1 MFLILATFEGVLSLM
16 KYSLHILTVVVCCL
30 APRLSLAQFSD
41 SLMNAY
47 AESRPR
53 ERIHVHLDKQ
63 AYNRE
68 ETIWYKVY
76 ILDDVVPTRL
86 SRNLYVEWFDP
97 EGKLVFRSTAPLYA
111 GSSRGNL
118 ELPADYDGHFIRMRV
133 YTRWSLN
140 DDPAEYHERDI
151 VIHQPKPP
159 ALPVP
164 IPKTIQV
171 DLFPEGGDLVAGLM
185 SKVAYKAVDGRGMPV
200 RIQGKITNGK
210 GQPIDSLRSRHDG
223 MGFFFL
229 IPDATERYFV
239 KWKTSEGDT
248 GTVEVSRP
256 RPTGAT
262 LSLFTTNENAVVKVE
277 RSEDFPE
284 ANRKFT
290 LYVHKEGQL
299 LFKAGLDMTGR
310 KSLRANIPIA
320 ELSTGVL
327 QFTLFDAEWVPIAER
342 VVFVNNRLHE
352 FGAKIIPQL
361 INVSKRAKNVFDVYV
376 SDTTMTNMSI
386 SVTDA
391 AVAGSLLGPT
401 IYSDLLLSPE
411 IKGKIHN
418 PGYYLSSDSDSVT
431 ANLDLVMLTHGWR
444 RYDWARLKA
453 EQAPVM
459 KFGQEMEYMKIAGQS
474 YGQKF
479 VITNDLLLNLII
491 QYKDSSKN
499 FLFEPLSKQ
508 GSFENRTI
516 MYFDTARVYYG
527 FNNNPKLNGQ
537 LQLQFD
543 NGLLPPSSKSLEYPE
558 RTLAALLGDTSMRA
572 RMDRFLILQEDW
584 KRRSAYKTLQE
595 VIVKSK
601 PKPKEDE
608 LDKKYASGLFSGGD
622 AFVFDMTND
631 PFARAGMDIFAFL
644 QGRVPGLQINMNGP
658 QPSLSWR
665 GSPTTVFLDQMQT
678 DPAMLQSINI
688 NDIAMVKVFR
698 PPFFGATGGGSGGA
712 IAIYTARGN
721 DRKPDPNSSG
731 KGLPSV
737 LLAGYTRFKEFY
749 HPRYEQPGEG
759 PETDIR
765 TTLYWNPYVITGKTS
780 PRFRIEFYNNDISQR
795 LHVVLEGVNAEGRMT
810 RVETT
815 LEPSVKK

>member
-1 MFLILATFEGVLSLM
+1 M
-16 KYSLHILTVVVCCL
+16 KHSLHILTLIACCI
-30 APRLSLAQFSD
+30 APGLTHAQFSD

-47 AESRPR
+47 AEASPR

-76 ILDDVVPTRL
+76 IVDDIVPTRL
-86 SRNLYVEWFDP
+86 SKNLYVEWFDP
-97 EGKLVFRSTAPLYA
+97 EGKLVFRSTAPLFA
-111 GSSRGNL
+111 GTSRGSL

-133 YTRWSLN
+133 YTRWALN
-140 DDPAEYHERDI
+140 DEPAAYHERDI
-151 VIHQPKPP
+151 VIHQPKPS
-159 ALPVP
+159 ARTVPVP
-164 IPKTIQV
+164 KNIQV

-185 SKVAYKAVDGRGMPV
+185 SKIAYKAVDGRGMPV
-200 RIQGKITNGK
+200 NIQGRITNGK
-210 GQPIDSLRSRHDG
+210 GQPIDSLRARHDG

-229 IPDATERYFV
+229 TPDASDRYLV
-239 KWKTSEGDT
+239 KWKSPGGDT
-248 GTVEVSRP
+248 GTVELP
-256 RPTGAT
+256 RPKPVGAT

-277 RSEDFPE
+277 RSEDLPE
-284 ANRKFT
+284 ADRKFT

-299 LFKAGLDMTGR
+299 LFKAGLDMTAR

-320 ELSTGVL
+320 ELTTGVL
-327 QFTLFDAEWVPIAER
+327 QFTLFDPGWTPIAER
-342 VVFVNNRLHE
+342 IVFVNNRLHE

-391 AVAGSLLGPT
+391 AVAGSSNGPT

-453 EQAPVM
+453 AQAPEL
-459 KFGQEMEYMKIAGQS
+459 KYGPETDYMKIAGQS

-479 VITNDLLLNLII
+479 VVTNDLLLNLII
-491 QYKDSSKN
+491 QFKDSSKN

-508 GSFENRTI
+508 GSFENKTI

-543 NGLLPPSSKSLEYPE
+543 NGLLPPSSKNLTYPE

-572 RMDRFLILQEDW
+572 RMDRFLLLQEDW

-644 QGRVPGLQINMNGP
+644 QGRVPGLQISRNGP

-678 DPAMLQSINI
+678 DPGMLQSINI

-721 DRKPDPNSSG
+721 DRKPDPNNSG

-759 PETDIR
+759 PDTDIR
-765 TTLYWNPYVITGKTS
+765 TTLYWNPYVITSKTS

-795 LHVVLEGVNAEGRMT
+795 LQVVLEGVNAEGRMT

-815 LEPSVKK
+815 LEPSQKK

>member
-1 MFLILATFEGVLSLM
+1 M
-16 KYSLHILTVVVCCL
+16 KYFLRILMTMVWLSPVVTM
-30 APRLSLAQFSD
+30 AQFSD
-41 SLMNAY
+41 SLMNAF
-47 AESRPR
+47 AEAQPR

-76 ILDDVVPTRL
+76 IMDDVVPTRL
-86 SRNLYVEWFDP
+86 SRNVYVEWFDP
-97 EGKLVFRSTAPLYA
+97 EGKLLFRSTAPLFA
-111 GSSRGNL
+111 GTSRGSL
-118 ELPADYDGHFIRMRV
+118 ELPAEYDGHFIRMRV
-133 YTRWSLN
+133 YTRWTLN
-140 DDPAEYHERDI
+140 DEASEYHERDI

-159 ALPVP
+159 ARSIPVP
-164 IPKTIQV
+164 KIVQV
-171 DLFPEGGDLVAGLM
+171 DLFPEGGDLVVGLM

-200 RIQGKITNGK
+200 NIQGRLTNEK
-210 GQPIDSLRSRHDG
+210 GQTIDSLRTRHDG
-223 MGFFFL
+223 MGFFF
-229 IPDATERYFV
+229 ISPDAAERYLV
-239 KWKTSEGDT
+239 KWKTPGGDT
-248 GTVEVSRP
+248 GTVVLPRP
-256 RPTGAT
+256 RPNGAT
-262 LSLFTTNENAVVKVE
+262 LSLFTNNENAVVKVE

-284 ANRKFT
+284 IGRKFT

-299 LFKAGLDMTGR
+299 LFKAGLDMTAR

-327 QFTLFDAEWVPIAER
+327 QFTIFDAGWTPLAER

-391 AVAGSLLGPT
+391 AVAGSPLGHT

-411 IKGKIHN
+411 IKGRIHN

-431 ANLDLVMLTHGWR
+431 SNLDLVMLTHGWR
-444 RYDWARLKA
+444 RYDWAKLKA
-453 EQAPVM
+453 EQAPLL
-459 KFGQEMEYMKIAGQS
+459 KYGPETDYMKIAGQT

-479 VITNDLLLNLII
+479 VVTNDLLLNLII
-491 QYKDSSKN
+491 QFKDSSKN

-508 GSFENRTI
+508 GTFENKTI
-516 MYFDTARVYYG
+516 FFFDTARLYYG

-543 NGLLPPSSKSLEYPE
+543 NGLLPASSKSLTYPE

-572 RMDRFLILQEDW
+572 RMDRFLLLQEDW

-595 VIVKSK
+595 VIIKTK

-608 LDKKYASGLFSGGD
+608 LEKKYTSGLFSGGD

-631 PFARAGMDIFAFL
+631 PFARSGMDIFAFL
-644 QGRVPGLQINMNGP
+644 QGRVPGLQINRNGP

-678 DPAMLQSINI
+678 DPGMLQSINI

-721 DRKPDPNSSG
+721 DRKPDPNRSG

-749 HPRYEQPGEG
+749 HPKYDQPGDG
-759 PETDIR
+759 ADTDIR
-765 TTLYWNPYVITGKTS
+765 TTLYWNPYVITNKTS
-780 PRFRIEFYNNDISQR
+780 PRFRIEFFNNDISQR
-795 LHVVLEGVNAEGRMT
+795 LQVVLEGVNAEGRMT

-815 LEPSVKK
+815 FEPQVKK

>member
-1 MFLILATFEGVLSLM
+1 MRYTIVMLSALACWLSP
-16 KYSLHILTVVVCCL
+16 LTT
-30 APRLSLAQFSD
+30 RAQFSD
-41 SLMNAY
+41 SLMGLF
-47 AESRPR
+47 AELHPK

-76 ILDDVVPTRL
+76 ILDDIVPTRL
-86 SRNLYVEWFDP
+86 SRNVYVEWFDP
-97 EGKLVFRSTAPLYA
+97 EGKLLQRSTAPLFA
-111 GSSRGNL
+111 GTSRGSM
-118 ELPADYDGHFIRMRV
+118 ELPAEFEGSFLRMRV
-133 YTRWSLN
+133 FTRWKLN
-140 DDPAEYHERDI
+140 EEPAEYYERDI
-151 VIHQPKPP
+151 IVNQPKPP
-159 ALPVP
+159 VKTVD
-164 IPKTIQV
+164 IPKGTQV
-171 DLFPEGGDLVAGLM
+171 DLFPEGGDLVVGLM
-185 SKVAYKAVDGRGMPV
+185 SKVAFKAVNG
-200 RIQGKITNGK
+200 QGKPVAIKGRLTNAK
-210 GQPIDSLRSRHDG
+210 GALIDSLKTRHDG

-229 IPDATERYFV
+229 SPSPTDRYFV
-239 KWKTSEGDT
+239 KWTAPGGDT
-248 GTVEVSRP
+248 GTVELPMAKKS
-256 RPTGAT
+256 GAT
-262 LSLFTTNENAVVKVE
+262 LSIFTTNENAVVKVE
-277 RSEDFPE
+277 RSEDLPE
-284 ANRKFT
+284 SERKFS

-320 ELSTGVL
+320 ELTTGVL
-327 QFTLFDAEWVPIAER
+327 QFTIFDPAWTPVAER

-352 FGAKIIPQL
+352 FGARIIPQL
-361 INVSKRAKNVFDVYV
+361 INMNKRAKNVFDVYV
-376 SDTTMTNMSI
+376 SDTTLTNMSI
-386 SVTDA
+386 SVTDV
-391 AVAGSLLGPT
+391 AVASSPIGET

-411 IKGKIHN
+411 IKGRIHN
-418 PGYYLSSDSDSVT
+418 PGYYLSSDADSVT

-453 EQAPVM
+453 EQAPEL
-459 KFGQEMEYMKIAGQS
+459 KYGPETDYMKVAGQT

-479 VITNDLLLNLII
+479 VITNDLILNLIV
-491 QYKDSSKN
+491 QFKDSSKN
-499 FLFEPLSKQ
+499 FLFEPLTKQ
-508 GSFENRTI
+508 GTFENKGI
-516 MYFDTARVYYG
+516 FYYDTARIYYG

-543 NGLLPPSSKSLEYPE
+543 NGLLPPSSKSISYSE
-558 RTLAALLGDTSMRA
+558 RTLASLLGDTSMRA
-572 RMDRFLILQEDW
+572 QMARFLLLQEEW

-644 QGRVPGLQINMNGP
+644 QGRVPGLQINRSGP
-658 QPSLSWR
+658 QTSLSWR

-678 DPAMLQSINI
+678 DPEMLQNINI

-698 PPFFGATGGGSGGA
+698 PPFFGALGGGSGGA
-712 IAIYTARGN
+712 IAIYTARGG
-721 DRKPDPNSSG
+721 DRKPDPTRSG

-749 HPRYEQPGEG
+749 NPRYEQPGEG
-759 PETDIR
+759 PDTDIR
-765 TTLYWNPYVITGKTS
+765 TTLYWNPYVITNKTS

-795 LHVVLEGVNAEGRMT
+795 LRVVLEGVNAEGKMT
-810 RVETT
+810 RVEST
-815 LEPSVKK
+815 LEPTEKK

>member
-1 MFLILATFEGVLSLM
+1 M
-16 KYSLHILTVVVCCL
+16 KYSIRILIAVASCL
-30 APRLSLAQFSD
+30 LPVLAGAQFSD

-47 AESRPR
+47 AEAHPR

-76 ILDDVVPTRL
+76 ILDDALPTRL
-86 SRNLYVEWFDP
+86 SRNVYVEWFDP
-97 EGKLVFRSTAPLYA
+97 NGALVFRSTAPLFS
-111 GSSRGNL
+111 GSSRGSL
-118 ELPADYDGHFIRMRV
+118 ELPADYDEHFIRMRV
-133 YTRWSLN
+133 YTRWILN
-140 DDPAEYHERDI
+140 DEPSAYYERDI
-151 VIHQPKPP
+151 VIHQPKPS
-159 ALPVP
+159 ARSISVP
-164 IPKTIQV
+164 NVIQV

-185 SKVAYKAVDGRGMPV
+185 SKVAYKAVDGRGQPV
-200 RIQGKITNGK
+200 SIQGRLTNAK
-210 GQPIDSLRSRHDG
+210 GQTIDSLRARHDG

-229 IPDATERYFV
+229 SPDANETYLV
-239 KWKTSEGDT
+239 KWKSPKGDT
-248 GTVEVSRP
+248 GTVSLPRP
-256 RPTGAT
+256 RPIGAT
-262 LSLFTTNENAVVKVE
+262 LSIFTTNEHAVVKVE
-277 RSEDFPE
+277 RSEEMPAAD
-284 ANRKFT
+284 RRFT

-320 ELSTGVL
+320 ELTTGVL
-327 QFTLFDAEWVPIAER
+327 QFTLFDAGWTPMAER

-352 FGAKIIPQL
+352 FGARIIPQL
-361 INVSKRAKNVFDVYV
+361 INLTKRAKNVFDVYV

-391 AVAGSLLGPT
+391 SVAGSPFGHT

-444 RYDWARLKA
+444 RYDWAKLKA
-453 EQAPVM
+453 EQAPVL
-459 KFGQEMEYMKIAGQS
+459 KYGPETDYMKVAGQS

-508 GSFENRTI
+508 GTFENRTI
-516 MYFDTARVYYG
+516 FFYDTARVYYG

-543 NGLLPPSSKSLEYPE
+543 NGLLPASTKSLTYPE

-572 RMDRFLILQEDW
+572 RMDRFLLLQEDW

-631 PFARAGMDIFAFL
+631 PFARSGMDIFAFL
-644 QGRVPGLQINMNGP
+644 QGRVPGLQINRSGP
-658 QPSLSWR
+658 QTSLSWR

-678 DPAMLQSINI
+678 DPGMLQSINI

-721 DRKPDPNSSG
+721 DRKPDPNRSG

-737 LLAGYTRFKEFY
+737 LLSGYTRFKEFY
-749 HPRYEQPGEG
+749 HPRYDQPGDG
-759 PETDIR
+759 ADTDIR
-765 TTLYWNPYVITGKTS
+765 TTLYWNPYIITSKSS

-795 LHVVLEGVNAEGRMT
+795 LHVVLEGVNAEGKMT

-815 LEPSVKK
+815 LEPTQKNK

>member
-1 MFLILATFEGVLSLM
+1 M
-16 KYSLHILTVVVCCL
+16 KYVSRILIALACL
-30 APRLSLAQFSD
+30 APGISMAQFSD

-47 AESRPR
+47 AEAKPR

-76 ILDDVVPTRL
+76 IMDDVVPTRL
-86 SRNLYVEWFDP
+86 SRNAYVEWFDP
-97 EGKLVFRSTAPLYA
+97 EGKLVFRSTAPLFSGTTR
-111 GSSRGNL
+111 GSL
-118 ELPADYDGHFIRMRV
+118 ELPAEYDGHFIRMRV
-133 YTRWSLN
+133 YTRWTLN
-140 DDPAEYHERDI
+140 DEPAEFYERDI

-159 ALPVP
+159 VRSVP
-164 IPKTIQV
+164 IPKLVQV
-171 DLFPEGGDLVAGLM
+171 DLFPEGGDLVVGLM

-200 RIQGKITNGK
+200 SIQGRLTNEK
-210 GQPIDSLRSRHDG
+210 GLTIDSLRSRHDG
-223 MGFFFL
+223 MGFFF
-229 IPDATERYFV
+229 ISPDAKDRYFV
-239 KWKTSEGDT
+239 KWKTSGGDT
-248 GTVEVSRP
+248 GTVALPPARP
-256 RPTGAT
+256 SGAT

-277 RSEDFPE
+277 RSEDFP
-284 ANRKFT
+284 AADRKFM

-299 LFKAGLDMTGR
+299 LFKAGLDMTAR

-320 ELSTGVL
+320 ELTTGVL
-327 QFTLFDAEWVPIAER
+327 QFTIFDGAWNPLAER

-376 SDTTMTNMSI
+376 SDTTITNMSI

-391 AVAGSLLGPT
+391 AVAGSPIGQT

-411 IKGKIHN
+411 IKGRIHN

-444 RYDWARLKA
+444 RYDWAKLKA
-453 EQAPVM
+453 EQAPVL
-459 KFGQEMEYMKIAGQS
+459 KYDVETDYMKVAGQT

-499 FLFEPLSKQ
+499 FLFEPLNKQ
-508 GSFENRTI
+508 GSFENKTI
-516 MYFDTARVYYG
+516 FFFDTARVYYG
-527 FNNNPKLNGQ
+527 FNNNVKLNGQ

-543 NGLLPPSSKSLEYPE
+543 NGLLPPSSKTLTYPE

-584 KRRSAYKTLQE
+584 KRRSAYRTLQE

-608 LDKKYASGLFSGGD
+608 LEKKYATGLFSGGD
-622 AFVFDMTND
+622 GFVFDMTND
-631 PFARAGMDIFAFL
+631 PFARSGMDIFAFL
-644 QGRVPGLQINMNGP
+644 QGRVPGLQINRNGP

-678 DPAMLQSINI
+678 DPSMLQSINI

-721 DRKPDPNSSG
+721 DRKADPNRSG

-749 HPRYEQPGEG
+749 HPKYEQPGEG
-759 PETDIR
+759 PDTDIR
-765 TTLYWNPYVITGKTS
+765 TTLYWNPYVITNKTS

-795 LHVVLEGVNAEGRMT
+795 LQVVLEGVNAEGRLT

-815 LEPSVKK
+815 FEPSAKK